1 MKNHLWIA
9 MALAAVLMT
18 TGCAGKGAQNQ
29 TQAPAEQAQ
38 EQVQEE
44 TQPQEQTQQQAEP
57 AAALE

>member
-44 TQPQEQTQQQAEP
+44 ATVEQSQAEP

>member
-44 TQPQEQTQQQAEP
+44 TQQDDDVIPEP
-57 AAALE
+57 RGL